1 MLGNK
6 RKAAKVEIAGT
17 GCPKCKLL
25 KASALEA
32 VKDLSFTVEIEEVI
46 DIDTIMEMGVIVTPA
61 LAIDGEVKSVGK
73 VLRKEQIKN
82 IIEGEK

>member
-1 MLGNK
+1 MFQSFYIWKQG
-6 RKAAKVEIAGT
+6 RWVVKVQILGT

-25 KASALEA
+25 K
-32 VKDLSFTVEIEEVI
+32 
-46 DIDTIMEMGVIVTPA
+46 
-61 LAIDGEVKSVGK
+61 AIDGEVKSVGK